1 MTNPT
6 LILRSAGFCFTW
18 RRMSERQV
26 RVSLWRLDV
35 ATGQRHWVTCAFA
48 ANDRDAI
55 RARALALMTWARSI
69 PTSAG
74 QDVQAQA
81 VATSLAITAQRLA
94 RLDLPAAFGR
104 RTARP
109 IPARRHAA

>member
-6 LILRSAGFCFTW
+6 LVLRNAGFCFTW
-18 RRMSERQV
+18 RRMSNCNV
-26 RVSLWRLDV
+26 RVSLWRVDA

-48 ANDRDAI
+48 ADDRAAI
-55 RARALALMTWARSI
+55 RARALALMTWARAI

-81 VATSLAITAQRLA
+81 VATSLAITAHRLA
-94 RLDLPAAFGR
+94 CLDVPNALGSRVGPG
-104 RTARP
+104 
-109 IPARRHAA
+109 RRHAA

>member
-6 LILRSAGFCFTW
+6 LVLRAAGFCFTW
-18 RRMSERQV
+18 RRMSDRHV
-26 RVSLWRLDV
+26 RVSLWRVDP
-35 ATGQRHWVTCAFA
+35 ASGQRYWVTCAFA
-48 ANDRDAI
+48 PDDRDAI

-69 PTSAG
+69 PTGAG

-94 RLDLPAAFGR
+94 RLEVPANSVR
-104 RTARP
+104 RTPRAN
-109 IPARRHAA
+109 PARRHAA